1 MATPV
6 QDAWYDFLPTCSEMG
21 KLTKGEQ
28 DRLFG
33 LLKDKVAITPNA
45 LAKDE
50 SDWNDTLKEVGITS
64 SQDRGVIKIG
74 LRKLQ
79 DKTESADE
87 SFSTLKKVVDYL
99 AYAVG
104 YTEYIRG
111 SRNAPP
117 PEIVDKVSGVLNDP
131 DQSSAM
137 KQTSSVMKQTS
148 TDQILTD
155 QTLTDQTLTDQT
167 LMDQT
172 LMDQTST
179 TV

>member
-1 MATPV
+1 VQVPPSSFFADYQYFTEQSNTFPLDFIWTCYPMATPV

-64 SQDRGVIKIG
+64 SQDRGVIKVG

-79 DKTESADE
+79 DKTGIY
-87 SFSTLKKVVDYL
+87 F
-99 AYAVG
+99 
-104 YTEYIRG
+104 
-111 SRNAPP
+111 
-117 PEIVDKVSGVLNDP
+117 
-131 DQSSAM
+131 
-137 KQTSSVMKQTS
+137 
-148 TDQILTD
+148 
-155 QTLTDQTLTDQT
+155 
-167 LMDQT
+167 
-172 LMDQTST
+172 
-179 TV
+179 